1 LLEVII
7 LKEQEIRKQL
17 AGKLHF
23 FRQRAGL
30 TAKEVGE
37 KIGKSD
43 KTVSGWEHGRGQPD
57 ADMLFLL
64 CEIYGIKNISEFYT
78 NDTEQM
84 VSPVSQ
90 DERELLTIY
99 RNLNKEACAMLLST
113 ARAFAGNPD
122 MQKDGSNHA
131 TA

>member
-1 LLEVII
+1 M
-7 LKEQEIRKQL
+7 KEQEIRRSL
-17 AGKLHF
+17 PGKLRE

-64 CEIYGIKNISEFYT
+64 CEIYKIRSIAEFYSE
-78 NDTEQM
+78 EQEAEDQRL
-84 VSPVSQ
+84 SPE
-90 DERELLTIY
+90 ERELVSLY
-99 RNLNKEACAMLLST
+99 RSLNKDARGMLLNN

-122 MQKDGSNHA
+122 MQKDGSSGA
-131 TA
+131 AAI

>member
-1 LLEVII
+1 M
-7 LKEQEIRKQL
+7 KEQEIRKQL
-17 AGKLHF
+17 AGKLRF

-30 TAKEVGE
+30 TAKEVGD

-64 CEIYGIKNISEFYT
+64 CEVYGIESISEFYS
-78 NDTEQM
+78 NDVEQ
-84 VSPVSQ
+84 SANTVSQ
-90 DERELLTIY
+90 DEEELLTIY
-99 RNLNKEACAMLLST
+99 RNLNKEARAMLLGT

-122 MQKDGSNHA
+122 MKKDGSSA
-131 TA
+131 VTA

>member
-1 LLEVII
+1 M
-7 LKEQEIRKQL
+7 KEQEIRKQL
-17 AGKLHF
+17 AGKLRF

-30 TAKEVGE
+30 TAKEVGK

-64 CEIYGIKNISEFYT
+64 CEIYGIENISEFYT
-78 NDTEQM
+78 NNAEQGAN
-84 VSPVSQ
+84 PLLQ
-90 DERELLTIY
+90 DEEELLTIY
-99 RNLNKEACAMLLST
+99 RNLNKEVRAMLLGT

-122 MQKDGSNHA
+122 MNKDGSNA
-131 TA
+131 VTA